1 MTERTSTGA
10 RLADVTVADP
20 VTERGAAL
28 DAAHDTYM
36 DLCAAAMDDYRDAIG
51 TVWATYKTR
60 IDGLAAEYDSAVER
74 IRSAP

>member
-10 RLADVTVADP
+10 RLVDVPEVDP

-28 DAAHDTYM
+28 DQAHDTYM
-36 DLCAAAMDDYRDAIG
+36 DLCAQAMDDYRDAVK

-60 IDGLAAEYDSAVER
+60 TDGLAAEYEQAVER
-74 IRSAP
+74 IRSGS